1 MTDKNHWP
9 DCDTSVKLSI
19 ESLLSSNHWPVNKF
33 SASATFVN
41 IFSYFTLEFKDNLC
55 HSHLGPGLNQ
65 LEMIRFSSLA
75 RTVAFF
81 LAKVSKHLPNF
92 FSEERTHE
100 AVNIH
105 VQSSVSDQ
113 TKMTDVDRN
122 ECPGCKWGHPSFF
135 AHVSV
140 LQCEYFMYINANLKL
155 RINFIFCLAIQYFF
169 LKRKVHSNKRFLN
182 FFLNDKTY
190 NYVLFDMTVNLII
203 QNHAS

>member
-1 MTDKNHWP
+1 MFL
-9 DCDTSVKLSI
+9 VIL
-19 ESLLSSNHWPVNKF
+19 LLSSKKTSV
-33 SASATFVN
+33 ATV
-41 IFSYFTLEFKDNLC
+41 C
-55 HSHLGPGLNQ
+55 RGLAWNQ
-65 LEMIRFSSLA
+65 LEMIRFCFLT

-92 FSEERTHE
+92 LSEERTHE

-135 AHVSV
+135 AHMSV

-155 RINFIFCLAIQYFF
+155 RINLYFGMKALEMPLIWYFLPDTCFNRIRCVCLQ
-169 LKRKVHSNKRFLN
+169 
-182 FFLNDKTY
+182 T
-190 NYVLFDMTVNLII
+190 
-203 QNHAS
+203 